1 MADEASSTPSLNLTS
16 EIQAK
21 VADQQLRMVWSHAA
35 VGTLIATVFAIV
47 MAAHFADQFG
57 WTQVGLWLTA
67 KLGVALPRMA
77 QAQMFRIQG
86 FPGGASWRR
95 ATCWM
100 LFVDG
105 AVWGA
110 AGFWSMSK
118 DSATTSLAIA
128 SLLGIVCVATFG
140 MQVSRQATASYVV
153 PIMVPMV
160 TGLVLRQDAFGLY
173 YAAGLSLFLFQ
184 VLVTATRSEAKLAE
198 VFMLRI
204 HATQVSAERAEAL
217 ELVKRQS
224 AVKSRFLGTVSHEL
238 RTPIH
243 GMLGIARLAHVDSL
257 DPLVKKR
264 MELLESTGTHLLG
277 LVTDL
282 IDVSRAGS
290 EQMRIHR
297 VAFDLTAEVERV
309 SEIYEV
315 RAAEKGLAFTL
326 ESQLAADTWVL
337 GDPARMRQVLHN
349 LLGNAIKFTKDGSV
363 GLRVSRDGCDGLLL
377 FEVRDTGVGVSEEDQ
392 KLIFNAFE
400 QIRSRDDSAAHEGTG
415 LGLTIASEIARL
427 LGGSVSVRST
437 PGVGSVFTF
446 SAQFGP
452 VPRPATAT
460 ADSAQR
466 AVQSTHPICG
476 RILLVEDNDVNAL
489 IASSMLSNQGHLVER
504 VCDGAEAVHRALR
517 EIDRFDLVLMDCMM
531 PNMDG
536 FQATESIR
544 SQEIAMGSRRIP
556 IIALTAIIDAD
567 VRERAI
573 QSGMDD
579 TLGKPFASDELAVM
593 IGEWLIRS
601 RADHERTPARQP
613 REFI

>member
-1 MADEASSTPSLNLTS
+1 MADGASSSPSLSLS
-16 EIQAK
+16 SDIEAK

-35 VGTLIATVFAIV
+35 VGTLIATVFGIL
-47 MAAHFADQFG
+47 MAAHFASQFG
-57 WTQVGLWLTA
+57 WTQIGFWLTA
-67 KLGVALPRMA
+67 KLGIAVPRMV
-77 QAQMFRIQG
+77 QAQLFRIQG
-86 FPGGASWRR
+86 FPGGPGWRR

-100 LFVDG
+100 LFIDG
-105 AVWGA
+105 AVWGT

-118 DSATTSLAIA
+118 DSGTTSLAIA

-140 MQVSRQATASYVV
+140 LQVSRQATASYVV

-160 TGLVLRQDAFGLY
+160 VGLVLRQDAFGLY

-224 AVKSRFLGTVSHEL
+224 AIKSRFLGTVSHEL

-243 GMLGIARLAHVDSL
+243 GMLGIARLAHVDSP

-290 EQMRIHR
+290 EQMRIQR
-297 VAFDLTAEVERV
+297 VAFNLSTELQRV
-309 SEIYEV
+309 AEIYEV

-326 ESQLAADTWVL
+326 ESQLAAETWGF

-349 LLGNAIKFTKDGSV
+349 LLGNAIKFTKAGSV
-363 GLRVSRDGCDGLLL
+363 GLKVAQDDCEGLLR
-377 FEVRDTGVGVSEEDQ
+377 FEVHDTGIGVSAEDQ
-392 KLIFNAFE
+392 ELIFNAFE
-400 QIRSRDDSAAHEGTG
+400 QVRSHDAAARHEGTG

-427 LGGSVSVRST
+427 LGGSIAVTST
-437 PGVGSVFTF
+437 PGAGSVFTF
-446 SAQFGP
+446 TARFEPAPPAIYPIGGSIDREAQP
-452 VPRPATAT
+452 
-460 ADSAQR
+460 S
-466 AVQSTHPICG
+466 SNLCG

-489 IASSMLSNQGHLVER
+489 IASSMLTNQGHLVER

-517 EIDRFDLVLMDCMM
+517 EIDRFDLILMDCMM

-536 FQATESIR
+536 FQATQSIR
-544 SQEIAMGSRRIP
+544 SQEMAMGSRRIP
-556 IIALTAIIDAD
+556 IVALSAIIDAD

-579 TLGKPFASDELAVM
+579 ALGKPFANDELAAM
-593 IGEWLIRS
+593 IRPWLMRS
-601 RADHERTPARQP
+601 RVDDETVSTSRP
-613 REFI
+613 RELI